1 LGGGVVDIITE
12 YFHMGENAQVFDL
25 LKQLSQTTGE
35 PSGSEPPQE
44 KAQQPAKP
52 EKPDPTRITDYASAL
67 KYIVKY
73 VTSNDYVMDE
83 IRVLVQ
89 TQTRK
94 EEEWAKGREEVIR
107 KQKVRS
113 EGQAELA
120 GVLKLVGASQAPA
133 QSANPS
139 KAENDRELAS
149 YDMKIYQSALNL
161 QQSQLQ
167 TLAEL
172 KIPLFCINPQIPQPQ
187 NLNNERKK
195 VLQLLKD
202 LI

>member
-1 LGGGVVDIITE
+1 
-12 YFHMGENAQVFDL
+12 MGENNAQVFDL

-35 PSGSEPPQE
+35 SSEAPQ
-44 KAQQPAKP
+44 QQPASSG
-52 EKPDPTRITDYASAL
+52 KPDPTRITDYSSAL

-73 VTSNDYVMDE
+73 VTSNDYIMDE

-89 TQTRK
+89 TQNRK
-94 EEEWAKGREEVIR
+94 EEEWAKGRQEVIR
-107 KQKVRS
+107 KQQVRS

-120 GVLKLVGASQAPA
+120 DVLKLVGASQPST
-133 QSANPS
+133 QSS
-139 KAENDRELAS
+139 KASENDRELAS
-149 YDMKIYQSALNL
+149 YDRKIYQSALNL

-172 KIPLFCINPQIPQPQ
+172 KIPLFCINSQIPKPQ
-187 NLNNERKK
+187 NLDNDRRK
-195 VLQLLKD
+195 VLELLKD